1 MHFFKIVSMVTLYI
15 LKSQESWKIF
25 SIHNLVSFFILKMN
39 YLTSQLL
46 IQEEIEALIKNLKN
60 ENTLWE
66 DGKKTAGSHASKVK
80 NNLQLNRETEISKN
94 LSHLIK

>member
-1 MHFFKIVSMVTLYI
+1 
-15 LKSQESWKIF
+15 
-25 SIHNLVSFFILKMN
+25 MN
-39 YLTSQLL
+39 YLTHQLL

-80 NNLQLNRETEISKN
+80 NNLEKY
-94 LSHLIK
+94 IKSLFD